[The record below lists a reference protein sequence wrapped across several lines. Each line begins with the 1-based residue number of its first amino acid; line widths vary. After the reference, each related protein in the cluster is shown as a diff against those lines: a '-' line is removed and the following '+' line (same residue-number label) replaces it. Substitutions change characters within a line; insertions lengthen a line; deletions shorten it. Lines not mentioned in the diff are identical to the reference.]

1 MRTPAA
7 FTADQL
13 VFRYG
18 DHTALD
24 ALTLSV
30 PPGSLFGLLG
40 PNGSGKTTLFRIVS
54 TLLKPTSGTARVFDY
69 DCASQPNEVRELL
82 GVIFQQPALDDELTV
97 EENLKVHAALV
108 GIPRNET
115 AERVHALLDLFDL
128 VSRAKHRV
136 KTLSGGL
143 TRRVDLARGF
153 LHRPKLLLLDEPTTG
168 LDPLARRDLWEAL
181 DRLRRTEGTT
191 LFVATHLMDE
201 AEQCEAVAIL
211 DRGRV
216 VAQGAPEVL
225 RAELGTEALW
235 LDSDAPEQ
243 LSDLLID
250 RLGLRARV
258 LGRRVLVEHEAPAP
272 LLGRIYDAAGA
283 LVAAATVRRPTL
295 EDVFVATTGQTF
307 VRPPVTI

>member
-1 MRTPAA
+1 
-7 FTADQL
+7 
-13 VFRYG
+13 
-18 DHTALD
+18 
-24 ALTLSV
+24 
-30 PPGSLFGLLG
+30 
-40 PNGSGKTTLFRIVS
+40 
-54 TLLKPTSGTARVFDY
+54 
-69 DCASQPNEVRELL
+69 
-82 GVIFQQPALDDELTV
+82 
-97 EENLKVHAALV
+97 
-108 GIPRNET
+108 
-115 AERVHALLDLFDL
+115 HALLDLFDL

-258 LGRRVLVEHEAPAP
+258 LGRRVLVEHETPAP

-307 VRPPVTI
+307 VRPPVTT